1 MRASLQRPEECAIS
15 VRCSI
20 MRGRWA
26 NGVWWSRPPRLS
38 THPHVFDK
46 VRASAFRGSL
56 SGRHPAKDRDP
67 SVSSKEECLRVF
79 QTQMFL
85 RLTIQRE
92 RDDRFRRYD
101 IVLEAGPLETP
112 PMLSPLGGQG
122 GTNGWETNRR
132 SLSSIEILVLR
143 PILRDDLRYRLVGT
157 AQ

>member
-1 MRASLQRPEECAIS
+1 MRD
-15 VRCSI
+15 
-20 MRGRWA
+20 RWA
-26 NGVWWSRPPRLS
+26 NGVWWSWPPRLP

-56 SGRHPAKDRDP
+56 SGRHPAKERDP
-67 SVSSKEECLRVF
+67 SVSSKEEYLRVF

-101 IVLEAGPLETP
+101 IVSEAGPLETP

>member
-1 MRASLQRPEECAIS
+1 M
-15 VRCSI
+15 
-20 MRGRWA
+20 
-26 NGVWWSRPPRLS
+26 
-38 THPHVFDK
+38 
-46 VRASAFRGSL
+46 
-56 SGRHPAKDRDP
+56 
-67 SVSSKEECLRVF
+67 F

-132 SLSSIEILVLR
+132 SLSSISILVLR

-157 AQ
+157 AQRNLHLNLTGQGYRALEKRRKLMDAWSAYCEPKTSANIVQRIFLGKTVN